1 MCPKGTQSVNVEH
14 ASRVRALVARPLR
27 ATDSIQG
34 GTPMTRPRAI
44 GRKLLLAPVL
54 SAALVVLPLQSG
66 ADEVSPDQLGQRMS
80 GGKANVSPAGNPPD
94 KAGPPA
100 GAGSGR
106 KIR

>member
-44 GRKLLLAPVL
+44 GRKLLMAPVL
-54 SAALVVLPLQSG
+54 SAALVVLPLQPG

-80 GGKANVSPAGNPPD
+80 GRRADVSRSGKPPGNAGRPAG
-94 KAGPPA
+94 PA
-100 GAGSGR
+100 TGR
-106 KIR
+106 